1 MEAGRT
7 VLVDATHAKRP
18 WRLALTQGLVLSRP
32 VEWIG
37 WWLRMDLEGCKV
49 LNRLRPRQV
58 ADQLIEQQHAALG
71 DSVFR

>member
-1 MEAGRT
+1 
-7 VLVDATHAKRP
+7 
-18 WRLALTQGLVLSRP
+18 LVLSRP
-32 VEWIG
+32 VEWIS
-37 WWLRMDLEGCKV
+37 WWLRTDLKGCKV